1 MGAAQQ
7 EQVTIGDLRFTVTR
21 KAVKNVHL
29 SVHPP
34 DGRVTLVVPLDTRLD
49 VARAYAISRLRWI
62 EQQQAALLAQ
72 ARETPRTFVTRESH
86 FVWGRRYLLR
96 VREEARK
103 PGVTLDHRQLTLTVR
118 PGATPEQRAQV
129 MHTWHKTL
137 LREAAEPLIA
147 KWEERLGV
155 RVRKLFLQRMKT
167 RWGSCNAQSGHIRLN
182 TELVKKPKELLDYVV
197 AHELMHLID
206 PTHGERFLTLL
217 DEHVPDWR
225 EARAELNA
233 LPLAGEV
240 WPGVAVGAE

>member
-1 MGAAQQ
+1 MGAAHH
-7 EQVTIGDLRFTVTR
+7 EQVIIGELEFTVTR

-34 DGRVTLVVPLDTRLD
+34 EGRVTLVVPLDTRLD

-62 EQQQAALLAQ
+62 EQQQSTLLAQ

-96 VREEARK
+96 VQEQERK
-103 PGVTLDHRQLTLTVR
+103 PGVTLDHKQLTLTVR
-118 PGATPEQRAQV
+118 PGTAPEQRAQV
-129 MHTWHKTL
+129 MHAWHKSL
-137 LREAAEPLIA
+137 LRAAAEPLIA

-167 RWGSCNAQSGHIRLN
+167 RWGSCNPQSGHIRLN
-182 TELVKKPKELLDYVV
+182 TELVKKPRELLEYVV
-197 AHELMHLID
+197 AHELIHLID
-206 PTHGERFLTLL
+206 PTHGQQFLTLL
-217 DEHVPDWR
+217 DEHVPTWR

-233 LPLAGEV
+233 LPLGDDA
-240 WPGVAVGAE
+240 WTAPQPKRS